1 MHSTSDKPVEDIKK
15 RTVNI
20 LRRIVLSAMA
30 LVVAACA
37 TEEQDQSG
45 EKVAAFYE
53 EAAAHADNHEYER
66 ALELL
71 RKGLAIDTLGGF
83 SLRTAEALNRKRII
97 ESMTGE
103 YFEAL
108 ASHGI
113 IEQRCRGMLPESAEA
128 ERIGSKAA
136 LFAELG
142 KFAEAEKSLM
152 ESATLSVR
160 DSLDLARYRILT
172 GKSEKAFLLYSDLSK
187 SADPAVALQAYT
199 GLLELSL
206 GGSFSRTE
214 DPSAYMY
221 RITGLAR
228 KLVAERNKGNERT
241 EALALR
247 RAAILLEMFPVH
259 AKDASYL
266 FFKALVRARATGDE
280 RLVQLLDYESNAV
293 LAQKEDAYARTLDY
307 FERNNMPLERMT
319 ALLKQGIGTKTG
331 DDTRIKA
338 LKKGLSI
345 YRYQVPPFPSHA
357 MEALVDR
364 STEELTELLLS
375 KGRYAEAFES
385 DELGK
390 LYVLRA
396 AVQHG
401 YDSFELPE
409 EHKQLERE
417 VVKLGRELNA
427 LLQRQMNSFETG
439 RGYQDHAITIDAVN
453 RKRGKLYEKLGE
465 VRDISPLY
473 AGQLAVSPV
482 TLRTVQETLDEGH
495 AVMKLIEGRNWCTVF
510 LVQNGYVDVS
520 RRKVDGSL
528 YRSRL
533 KLFREH
539 LAANAQGGPAR
550 LAKDFERLWLTNLL
564 LKPYRGRLRDINR
577 LTVIAGEP
585 VPVHLLGNNRFL
597 VRDFPVSWIYSAN
610 ELVRQTS
617 QKESHNT
624 EEPFVLFEAERYREA
639 LEKKLHFPHQAVFLL
654 WKNFSASEKEEL
666 GVLLALS
673 LQQGGDPSVV
683 LHQLAQNAEADSDQW
698 MYLSEYGVRMSEKNS
713 GTAAVNE

>member
-1 MHSTSDKPVEDIKK
+1 MT
-15 RTVNI
+15 
-20 LRRIVLSAMA
+20 

-37 TEEQDQSG
+37 KQEQDQSG
-45 EKVAAFYE
+45 EEAAAFYE
-53 EAAAHADNHEYER
+53 KAVAHADNHEYES

-83 SLRTAEALNRKRII
+83 SLRTAEALNRKRAI

-108 ASHGI
+108 ASHEI
-113 IEQRCRGMLPESAEA
+113 IEQRCRGMLPEAAEV
-128 ERIGSKAA
+128 ERIRSKVA

-142 KFAEAEKSLM
+142 RFAEAEKSLM
-152 ESATLSVR
+152 DSSALSVQ
-160 DSLDLARYRILT
+160 DSLDLARYRNLA

-187 SADPAVALQAYT
+187 SADPVVALQAYT

-206 GGSFSRTE
+206 DGSFSRTE
-214 DPSAYMY
+214 DPSAYTY
-221 RITGLAR
+221 KITGLAK
-228 KLVAERNKGNERT
+228 KLVAEGNNGDERE
-241 EALALR
+241 EALVLR
-247 RAAILLEMFPVH
+247 RAAIMLEMFPAH

-266 FFKALVRARATGDE
+266 LFKALARARAAGDE
-280 RLVQLLDYESNAV
+280 RLIQLLDHESNAV
-293 LAQKEDAYARTLDY
+293 LAQNQDVYARTLDY
-307 FERNNMPLERMT
+307 FERNNMPLERMA
-319 ALLKQGIGTKTG
+319 ALLKQGIGTKTD

-338 LKKGLSI
+338 LKKGLSV
-345 YRYQVPPFPSHA
+345 YRYQVPPFPGPA
-357 MEALVDR
+357 METLVDR

-385 DELGK
+385 DELRK

-439 RGYQDHAITIDAVN
+439 RGYQDHTVTIDAVN

-473 AGQLAVSPV
+473 AGQIAVSPV
-482 TLRTVQETLDEGH
+482 TLRTVQEKLDEGH
-495 AVMKLIEGRNWCTVF
+495 AVMKLIEGQNWCTVF
-510 LVQNGYVDVS
+510 LVQNSYVDVS

-539 LAANAQGGPAR
+539 LAADAQDGSR
-550 LAKDFERLWLTNLL
+550 VLAKDFERLWLTNLL
-564 LKPYRGRLRDINR
+564 IKPYSGRLRDINR

-585 VPVHLLGNNRFL
+585 VPAHLFGNNRFL
-597 VRDFPVSWIYSAN
+597 VRDFPVSWIYSAS

-617 QKESHNT
+617 RKESYDI
-624 EEPFVLFEAERYREA
+624 EEPFALFEVDRYREA
-639 LEKKLHFPHQAVFLL
+639 LEKKLRFPHQAVFLL

-666 GVLLALS
+666 RVLLALS

-683 LHQLAQNAEADSDQW
+683 LHQLAQNTGADSDQW
-698 MYLSEYGVRMSEKNS
+698 LYLSEYGVRIKAKIGDITGESE
-713 GTAAVNE
+713 